1 MCDRRVFGRDGLH
14 LLGLSRPSRAVCAA
28 IRTVV
33 YEHPDSR
40 RVYRGGGRRAAGWDV
55 VFEAADEVA
64 CCLWA
69 VCDGGRCPGGM
80 YAAPT
85 TIENGRMRSAER
97 RGRQPLRRRGGFH
110 IRPGCLRLRK
120 MDAERLP
127 VYSAGL

>member
-1 MCDRRVFGRDGLH
+1 MPGPYGATDGESW
-14 LLGLSRPSRAVCAA
+14 GCGP
-28 IRTVV
+28 
-33 YEHPDSR
+33 
-40 RVYRGGGRRAAGWDV
+40 GGA
-55 VFEAADEVA
+55 
-64 CCLWA
+64 
-69 VCDGGRCPGGM
+69 GGM

-85 TIENGRMRSAER
+85 TIENGRMRSAEC